1 MILGD
6 IHIFKMKNYFKRLKY
21 ALMFDI
27 VPSLHL
33 YAVHPG
39 HLSPWEGIIQKNLT
53 LTLTKKQ

>member
-27 VPSLHL
+27 VPSLSL

-39 HLSPWEGIIQKNLT
+39 HLSPWEGIIHPTKNT
-53 LTLTKKQ
+53 